1 MAGNI
6 VKWWKHKILGGYKQ
20 FTVLQECA
28 TDSEELIYP
37 GRAPSACSAPPDL
50 LLTSDREQMLKVKSS
65 SSSAGAGTGQTKAS
79 HHHHQHQHHQQQQQH
94 HHNHHHQPSA
104 GGHLHQSGNNGHLH
118 TSATSQHHKAPKD
131 AFRKCS
137 GNKGAAGMAGTAGGS
152 GGGGATNTINTTAAT
167 IRSDPDR
174 VRLEEFT
181 CDVSLED
188 GKKPQPLQFS
198 FTLYDLDGHGKITK
212 DDIAGIVSTIYES
225 IGKSVVVP
233 HYGSKTINVR
243 LTVSPD
249 GKTAATK
256 SAVKKAIITPRRR
269 GYRSRKLI
277 SDDDGS
283 DTSENCPRMLL
294 RNRTGAAGA
303 VNHST
308 GVASSPSVATNNLNQ
323 THHHHHHHGNGE
335 AIPVAVGSAG
345 KLKESNLSKAA
356 ALTSAAQGNRSTG
369 LSKSS
374 EAATTTMTTGVET
387 TYHNNLSPTTGT
399 PNNKAA
405 ALNNAVSLGKPSENV
420 YESINNLKCCN
431 LQQQQQTPSSNNTS
445 QTAASSHVQSPLSV
459 GTGHL
464 NHSTASTAALIC
476 RDCIDGP
483 MVSLAAGCHLEPT
496 VSATALPSMDAVVI
510 PTSAAALASGAA
522 AVRSKRKLVRKT
534 RSSRK
539 MGSGAVGGKLAME
552 DFTGRPRARSLSVG
566 NENCYEN
573 VIGRV
578 AAAAPGE
585 CWKSSLCRRELI
597 EIIRESMVKNSL
609 CFQPNRKAMESS
621 PKHRHRSHTI
631 ASRVGDQVFLNYHH
645 HPALLAANGALPPN
659 LATELAGG
667 THIAAANTALVSM
680 VAATGHEANLCGY
693 DSYLHQTICAAANG
707 GGGNTTATAIHLAA
721 AAAHTTAA
729 AIQPLTTSTP
739 NRMLHHHH
747 SKAKRKEHR
756 LALATTAGATAA
768 IRSSS
773 HPAPVKLSTAL
784 LNQQYPNLSAEQ
796 KLTRSINQVEQW
808 LDHRSPKVLLSKVKL
823 ADDNTMQLVAATRTT
838 GHSNTTTPGK
848 PTVALKRSK
857 SKEELIPPQG
867 NDNRNAL
874 TGDLLL
880 LENLKISEDI
890 AEIAVVTPKKVY
902 NKESLIASA
911 TKKNIKTHHQRTT
924 EVSTAAQ
931 KGLAAATKT
940 DQVLVQLQYGSV
952 PVNADPSECE
962 NLIRMSDDGEDE
974 LSLPQPS
981 ASARPQQ
988 SQSPHHHQQQSQ
1000 SQPQSPQ
1007 HSQQQSQQQ
1016 RYCGTAAASGAHSV
1030 SSASATST
1038 TAVHRYV
1045 HEHIHHH
1052 YHHFENDPDES

>member
-65 SSSAGAGTGQTKAS
+65 SSTGAATGQTKTS
-79 HHHHQHQHHQQQQQH
+79 VHHHHHHGHHQQSPAANGHNHSSASQQQQPQQH
-94 HHNHHHQPSA
+94 HK
-104 GGHLHQSGNNGHLH
+104 
-118 TSATSQHHKAPKD
+118 SQKD
-131 AFRKCS
+131 AFRKSAS
-137 GNKGAAGMAGTAGGS
+137 GKMGGGVVAGAS
-152 GGGGATNTINTTAAT
+152 GGGTTNTLNTTAAT

-249 GKTAATK
+249 GKTATTK
-256 SAVKKAIITPRRR
+256 PASAAVKKAIVTPRRR
-269 GYRSRKLI
+269 YRSRKLI

-283 DTSENCPRMLL
+283 DTSENCPRLL
-294 RNRTGAAGA
+294 RNRTAATATA
-303 VNHST
+303 VNN
-308 GVASSPSVATNNLNQ
+308 GQMTNNNQ
-323 THHHHHHHGNGE
+323 TAPSNQQHQQQHHHHHHHPNGN
-335 AIPVAVGSAG
+335 SG
-345 KLKESNLSKAA
+345 KLKESNLTKAT
-356 ALTSAAQGNRSTG
+356 ALAGDCQVNRLVELSNSPDSTPAVG
-369 LSKSS
+369 QLLV
-374 EAATTTMTTGVET
+374 EA
-387 TYHNNLSPTTGT
+387 YHNNFSAVTSGAATGLGK
-399 PNNKAA
+399 NV
-405 ALNNAVSLGKPSENV
+405 LNNASNANKSKTNENI

-431 LQQQQQTPSSNNTS
+431 LQQQQQHQQSTSHNTS
-445 QTAASSHVQSPLSV
+445 IQTTVSSLPVSAA
-459 GTGHL
+459 L
-464 NHSTASTAALIC
+464 NQSTASTAALIC

-483 MVSLAAGCHLEPT
+483 TTTLIPTLSTLET
-496 VSATALPSMDAVVI
+496 VVI
-510 PTSAAALASGAA
+510 PTPPSAIMAGRA
-522 AVRSKRKLVRKT
+522 KRKLVRKT

-539 MGSGAVGGKLAME
+539 TAVAAKMMAE
-552 DFTGRPRARSLSVG
+552 DFQRRPRARSLSVG

-573 VIGRV
+573 VIGRM
-578 AAAAPGE
+578 AAAQEE

-609 CFQPNRKAMESS
+609 CFQPNRKAIESS

-631 ASRVGDQVFLNYHH
+631 ASRVGDQVFFNYHH
-645 HPALLAANGALPPN
+645 PTAAALMAANNGA
-659 LATELAGG
+659 AVAAELGG
-667 THIAAANTALVSM
+667 TQAATTSTTTTALFTI
-680 VAATGHEANLCGY
+680 AGHETNLCGY
-693 DSYLHQTICAAANG
+693 DSYLHKTICAAANG
-707 GGGNTTATAIHLAA
+707 GGNASSMQL

-729 AIQPLTTSTP
+729 INGAVPVLATSTP
-739 NRMLHHHH
+739 NRLLQQHFHH
-747 SKAKRKEHR
+747 SKIKRKEHHR
-756 LALATTAGATAA
+756 LATAVGAV
-768 IRSSS
+768 RSTQ

-808 LDHRSPKVLLSKVKL
+808 LDHRSPKILPKVKL
-823 ADDNTMQLVAATRTT
+823 TDETQPTRTVI
-838 GHSNTTTPGK
+838 GRP
-848 PTVALKRSK
+848 LKRSK
-857 SKEELIPPQG
+857 SKEELTP
-867 NDNRNAL
+867 NN
-874 TGDLLL
+874 LLL

-911 TKKNIKTHHQRTT
+911 TKKNIKTHHQHSSSRQQTT
-924 EVSTAAQ
+924 PGVEMGVEKSAPTATVTKQSTPNGDAQ
-931 KGLAAATKT
+931 
-940 DQVLVQLQYGSV
+940 LVQLQYGSV
-952 PVNADPSECE
+952 PVNAEPSECE

-974 LSLPQPS
+974 SQQQPTM
-981 ASARPQQ
+981 ATGKHHYRHPHQQ
-988 SQSPHHHQQQSQ
+988 SR

-1007 HSQQQSQQQ
+1007 HHQHHHQQHAQES
-1016 RYCGTAAASGAHSV
+1016 RHCGSGGAHSV
-1030 SSASATST
+1030 SSASAAST

>member
-1 MAGNI
+1 MSTS
-6 VKWWKHKILGGYKQ
+6 
-20 FTVLQECA
+20 TVLQECA

-50 LLTSDREQMLKVKSS
+50 LLTSDREQILKVKSS
-65 SSSAGAGTGQTKAS
+65 SASAGAGTGQTKAS
-79 HHHHQHQHHQQQQQH
+79 HHHHHQHNSGGHHQTQSSGNGHLHTSNASQQQQQQQH
-94 HHNHHHQPSA
+94 HK
-104 GGHLHQSGNNGHLH
+104 
-118 TSATSQHHKAPKD
+118 SQKD

-137 GNKGAAGMAGTAGGS
+137 GKAAAMAGTAAGGS
-152 GGGGATNTINTTAAT
+152 GGGATNTINTTAAT

-249 GKTAATK
+249 GKTAPTK
-256 SAVKKAIITPRRR
+256 PAVKKAIITPRRR

-294 RNRTGAAGA
+294 RNRSSAAA
-303 VNHST
+303 AAAAATTNNNNNPSA
-308 GVASSPSVATNNLNQ
+308 GVSPSVATSNLNQ
-323 THHHHHHHGNGE
+323 THHHHHQHANG
-335 AIPVAVGSAG
+335 ALPATGGGGAVLG
-345 KLKESNLSKAA
+345 KVKESNLSKATAHAVA
-356 ALTSAAQGNRSTG
+356 ATAAETALVNRSTG

-374 EAATTTMTTGVET
+374 EAAPTSTTGAGPAVEA
-387 TYHNNLSPTTGT
+387 YHHNNLSPTVVAPG
-399 PNNKAA
+399 KGSG
-405 ALNNAVSLGKPSENV
+405 LNNVISLGGKQAENV
-420 YESINNLKCCN
+420 YESISNLKCCS
-431 LQQQQQTPSSNNTS
+431 LQQQPSSNNTS
-445 QTAASSHVQSPLSV
+445 QPASHVQSPLSV
-459 GTGHL
+459 VGPGHL

-476 RDCIDGP
+476 RECIDGP
-483 MVSLAAGCHLEPT
+483 MVAVGAGCHLEQ
-496 VSATALPSMDAVVI
+496 AAAALPSLDAVVI
-510 PTSAAALASGAA
+510 PTSAALANG
-522 AVRSKRKLVRKT
+522 RSKRKLVRKT

-539 MGSGAVGGKLAME
+539 VIGGASGKLTVE
-552 DFTGRPRARSLSVG
+552 DFAGRPRARSLSVG

-578 AAAAPGE
+578 AAAPGE

-645 HPALLAANGALPPN
+645 HPALLASNGAVPLT
-659 LATELAGG
+659 TEFTGG
-667 THIAAANTALVSM
+667 TQIAANTALVSM

-707 GGGNTTATAIHLAA
+707 GNATAATIHLAT

-739 NRMLHHHH
+739 NRLLHHHH

-756 LALATTAGATAA
+756 LALATTAGAGGALVAA
-768 IRSSS
+768 RSNS

-823 ADDNTMQLVAATRTT
+823 ADDTMQLVASTRTP
-838 GHSNTTTPGK
+838 HNNNNNNNTPVR
-848 PTVALKRSK
+848 PAVALKRSK
-857 SKEELIPPQG
+857 SKEELTQLQG
-867 NDNRNAL
+867 NSHGNRSVL

-911 TKKNIKTHHQRTT
+911 TKKNIKTHHQHHARTT
-924 EVSTAAQ
+924 EKGASATA
-931 KGLAAATKT
+931 KSE
-940 DQVLVQLQYGSV
+940 QVVQLQYGSV
-952 PVNADPSECE
+952 PVNADPIECE
-962 NLIRMSDDGEDE
+962 NLIRMSDEGEDE
-974 LSLPQPS
+974 LPLPQLS
-981 ASARPQQ
+981 SVRQQ
-988 SQSPHHHQQQSQ
+988 QQQQQQQPLPLPHHHHQQSQ

-1007 HSQQQSQQQ
+1007 HSHQHPQQQ
-1016 RYCGTAAASGAHSV
+1016 RYCGPAETAAPATSGAHSV
-1030 SSASATST
+1030 SSASVTST

>member
-65 SSSAGAGTGQTKAS
+65 SSTGAATGQTKTS
-79 HHHHQHQHHQQQQQH
+79 VHHHHHHGHHQQSPAANGHNHSSASQQQQPQQH
-94 HHNHHHQPSA
+94 HK
-104 GGHLHQSGNNGHLH
+104 
-118 TSATSQHHKAPKD
+118 SQKD
-131 AFRKCS
+131 AFRKSAS
-137 GNKGAAGMAGTAGGS
+137 GKMGGGVVAGAS
-152 GGGGATNTINTTAAT
+152 GGGTTNTLNTTAAT

-249 GKTAATK
+249 GKTATTK
-256 SAVKKAIITPRRR
+256 PASAAVKKAIVTPRRR
-269 GYRSRKLI
+269 YRSRKLI

-283 DTSENCPRMLL
+283 DTSENCPRLL
-294 RNRTGAAGA
+294 RNRTAATATA
-303 VNHST
+303 VNN
-308 GVASSPSVATNNLNQ
+308 GQMTNNNQ
-323 THHHHHHHGNGE
+323 TAPSNQQHQQQHHHHHHHPNGN
-335 AIPVAVGSAG
+335 SG
-345 KLKESNLSKAA
+345 KLKESNLTKAT
-356 ALTSAAQGNRSTG
+356 ALAGDCQVKRLVELSNSPDSTPAVG
-369 LSKSS
+369 QLLV
-374 EAATTTMTTGVET
+374 EA
-387 TYHNNLSPTTGT
+387 YHNNFSAVTSGAATGLGK
-399 PNNKAA
+399 NV
-405 ALNNAVSLGKPSENV
+405 LNNASNANKSKTNENI

-431 LQQQQQTPSSNNTS
+431 LQQQQQHQQSTSHNTS
-445 QTAASSHVQSPLSV
+445 IQTTVSSLPVSAA
-459 GTGHL
+459 L
-464 NHSTASTAALIC
+464 NQSTASTAALIC

-483 MVSLAAGCHLEPT
+483 TTTLIPTLSTLET
-496 VSATALPSMDAVVI
+496 VVI
-510 PTSAAALASGAA
+510 PTPPSAIMAGRA
-522 AVRSKRKLVRKT
+522 KRKLVRKT

-539 MGSGAVGGKLAME
+539 TAVAAKMMAE
-552 DFTGRPRARSLSVG
+552 DFQRRPRARSLSVG

-573 VIGRV
+573 VIGRM
-578 AAAAPGE
+578 AAAQEE

-609 CFQPNRKAMESS
+609 CFQPNRKAIESS

-631 ASRVGDQVFLNYHH
+631 ASRVGDQVFFNYHH
-645 HPALLAANGALPPN
+645 PTAAALMAANNGA
-659 LATELAGG
+659 AVAAELGG
-667 THIAAANTALVSM
+667 TQAATTSTTTTALFTI
-680 VAATGHEANLCGY
+680 AGHETNLCGY
-693 DSYLHQTICAAANG
+693 DSYLHKTICAAANG
-707 GGGNTTATAIHLAA
+707 GGNASSMQL

-729 AIQPLTTSTP
+729 INGAVPVLATSTP
-739 NRMLHHHH
+739 NRLLQQHFHH
-747 SKAKRKEHR
+747 SKIKRKEHHR
-756 LALATTAGATAA
+756 LAAAVGAV
-768 IRSSS
+768 RSTQ

-808 LDHRSPKVLLSKVKL
+808 LDHRSPKILPKVKL
-823 ADDNTMQLVAATRTT
+823 TDETQPTRTVI
-838 GHSNTTTPGK
+838 GRP
-848 PTVALKRSK
+848 LKRSK
-857 SKEELIPPQG
+857 SKEELTPS
-867 NDNRNAL
+867 N
-874 TGDLLL
+874 LLL

-911 TKKNIKTHHQRTT
+911 TKKNIKTHHQHSSSRQQTT
-924 EVSTAAQ
+924 PGVEMGVEKSAPTATVTKQSTPNGDAQ
-931 KGLAAATKT
+931 
-940 DQVLVQLQYGSV
+940 LVQLQYGSV
-952 PVNADPSECE
+952 PVNAEPSECE

-974 LSLPQPS
+974 S
-981 ASARPQQ
+981 
-988 SQSPHHHQQQSQ
+988 QQQSTMATGKHHYRHPHQ
-1000 SQPQSPQ
+1000 QSRSQPQSPQ
-1007 HSQQQSQQQ
+1007 HHQHHHQQHAQES
-1016 RYCGTAAASGAHSV
+1016 RHCGSGGAHSV
-1030 SSASATST
+1030 SSASAAST

>member
-28 TDSEELIYP
+28 TDSEELIYQ

-65 SSSAGAGTGQTKAS
+65 SVGSAGSGPTSKGGQ
-79 HHHHQHQHHQQQQQH
+79 HHHHHHHHQQQQQH
-94 HHNHHHQPSA
+94 HHGQTVVVGAGIPPHHHSASHHHQ
-104 GGHLHQSGNNGHLH
+104 QQ
-118 TSATSQHHKAPKD
+118 QHHSKAQKEVL
-131 AFRKCS
+131 RKCS
-137 GNKGAAGMAGTAGGS
+137 GKTTVIGGS
-152 GGGGATNTINTTAAT
+152 SGVATGGGAGATNTMNTTAAT

-249 GKTAATK
+249 GKTATK
-256 SAVKKAIITPRRR
+256 SAATVKKAIITPRRR
-269 GYRSRKLI
+269 YRPRKLI

-283 DTSENCPRMLL
+283 DTSENVPRVL
-294 RNRTGAAGA
+294 RNRTETAP
-303 VNHST
+303 HST
-308 GVASSPSVATNNLNQ
+308 NNNNNSSSINNNNSSTTVTPPKNGQ
-323 THHHHHHHGNGE
+323 SGGQQQQHHHHHHHGSS
-335 AIPVAVGSAG
+335 SAAAS
-345 KLKESNLSKAA
+345 KVKESNLSKAA
-356 ALTSAAQGNRSTG
+356 ALAAAAATAAATPNTTVTSDTATPSNAAANRSTG

-374 EAATTTMTTGVET
+374 ESTLTMPAELP
-387 TYHNNLSPTTGT
+387 TYHNNLIAPKS
-399 PNNKAA
+399 
-405 ALNNAVSLGKPSENV
+405 ALNNGKQQQQQQQQGHENV
-420 YESINNLKCCN
+420 YESISNLKCCN
-431 LQQQQQTPSSNNTS
+431 LQQQQPQHQMHNA
-445 QTAASSHVQSPLSV
+445 TA
-459 GTGHL
+459 TGF

-476 RDCIDGP
+476 REC
-483 MVSLAAGCHLEPT
+483 VSGAEEQGQRQAAGVPMPT
-496 VSATALPSMDAVVI
+496 TTVQTVVLTPSVAMTAAIV
-510 PTSAAALASGAA
+510 GAGRA
-522 AVRSKRKLVRKT
+522 KRKLVRKT

-539 MGSGAVGGKLAME
+539 VVPSTAAKPGE
-552 DFTGRPRARSLSVG
+552 DFGGRPRARSLSVG

-573 VIGRV
+573 VIGQV
-578 AAAAPGE
+578 AQEE

-631 ASRVGDQVFLNYHH
+631 ASRVGDQVFFNYHH
-645 HPALLAANGALPPN
+645 PTAAALMAARGVEFGATGGGGGT
-659 LATELAGG
+659 ATTTTTTALVTLAGG
-667 THIAAANTALVSM
+667 
-680 VAATGHEANLCGY
+680 HETTNLCGY
-693 DSYLHQTICAAANG
+693 DSYLHQTICAAAANG
-707 GGGNTTATAIHLAA
+707 VGTGAVHLATTHTAATAAISNGVASPLAA
-721 AAAHTTAA
+721 S
-729 AIQPLTTSTP
+729 IP
-739 NRMLHHHH
+739 NRLLLQHSHH

-756 LALATTAGATAA
+756 MMLAAANPRTGTTHHAT
-768 IRSSS
+768 
-773 HPAPVKLSTAL
+773 PVKLSTAL

-808 LDHRSPKVLLSKVKL
+808 LDHRGPKPVSKGKL
-823 ADDNTMQLVAATRTT
+823 AEAEVR
-838 GHSNTTTPGK
+838 P
-848 PTVALKRSK
+848 LKRSK
-857 SKEELIPPQG
+857 SKEELTVAGGKHQHTPAAG
-867 NDNRNAL
+867 NFL
-874 TGDLLL
+874 TTDVL
-880 LENLKISEDI
+880 LENLKISEDM

-911 TKKNIKTHHQRTT
+911 TKKNIKTHHRTIV
-924 EVSTAAQ
+924 EEKAAIAGVCP
-931 KGLAAATKT
+931 K
-940 DQVLVQLQYGSV
+940 VVQLQYGSI
-952 PVNADPSECE
+952 PINADPSECE
-962 NLIRMSDDGEDE
+962 NLIRMSDEGEE
-974 LSLPQPS
+974 ETPVLL
-981 ASARPQQ
+981 Q
-988 SQSPHHHQQQSQ
+988 STSTPLRHHPHKQSQ

-1007 HSQQQSQQQ
+1007 HHSQQQQQQ
-1016 RYCGTAAASGAHSV
+1016 RFCGAGRAHSV
-1030 SSASATST
+1030 SSASAAST

>member
-65 SSSAGAGTGQTKAS
+65 SSSTGAGTGQTKSTAQQHV
-79 HHHHQHQHHQQQQQH
+79 HHHHHGQQQQHHHQPPAGNGHNHSIVASQQQQQQQH
-94 HHNHHHQPSA
+94 HHK
-104 GGHLHQSGNNGHLH
+104 
-118 TSATSQHHKAPKD
+118 SQKD
-131 AFRKCS
+131 GFRKCAS
-137 GNKGAAGMAGTAGGS
+137 AGKAGGS
-152 GGGGATNTINTTAAT
+152 GGGGGATNTINTTAAT

-249 GKTAATK
+249 GKTSAATK
-256 SAVKKAIITPRRR
+256 TAATKKAIITPRRR
-269 GYRSRKLI
+269 YRARKLI

-283 DTSENCPRMLL
+283 DTSENCPRLL
-294 RNRTGAAGA
+294 RNRTAAG
-303 VNHST
+303 NT
-308 GVASSPSVATNNLNQ
+308 GAGATSNNQ
-323 THHHHHHHGNGE
+323 TVAQTQQQQQQQHHHHHHSK
-335 AIPVAVGSAG
+335 V
-345 KLKESNLSKAA
+345 KESNLSKAA
-356 ALTSAAQGNRSTG
+356 ALAAEDGQANRSLGLSNSSEGSSAAGQ
-369 LSKSS
+369 LLV
-374 EAATTTMTTGVET
+374 EA
-387 TYHNNLSPTTGT
+387 YHNNLSPTVTLKGS
-399 PNNKAA
+399 P
-405 ALNNAVSLGKPSENV
+405 LNNATTVATVTGKPRENV

-431 LQQQQQTPSSNNTS
+431 LQQSKQQPVANNTS
-445 QTAASSHVQSPLSV
+445 QTAVSPLSV
-459 GTGHL
+459 ATGL
-464 NHSTASTAALIC
+464 NQSTASTAALLC
-476 RDCIDGP
+476 HDCIDGAP
-483 MVSLAAGCHLEPT
+483 ATTATLLPTLET
-496 VSATALPSMDAVVI
+496 VVLP
-510 PTSAAALASGAA
+510 A
-522 AVRSKRKLVRKT
+522 AVATGAGAFGRSKRKLVRKT

-539 MGSGAVGGKLAME
+539 PATGKLTAD
-552 DFTGRPRARSLSVG
+552 DFAGRPRARSLSVG

-573 VIGRV
+573 VIGRM
-578 AAAAPGE
+578 AAAQEE

-621 PKHRHRSHTI
+621 PKHRYRSHTI

-645 HPALLAANGALPPN
+645 PATAALMAANNGAVTVAAEMGGGAQ
-659 LATELAGG
+659 AT
-667 THIAAANTALVSM
+667 TTTTTTTALVAM
-680 VAATGHEANLCGY
+680 AAGHETNLCGY
-693 DSYLHQTICAAANG
+693 DSYLHKTICAGGAG
-707 GGGNTTATAIHLAA
+707 GG
-721 AAAHTTAA
+721 TAA
-729 AIQPLTTSTP
+729 AVHLINGGVQALATSTP
-739 NRMLHHHH
+739 NRLLQHHLHQ
-747 SKAKRKEHR
+747 SKAKRKEHHR
-756 LALATTAGATAA
+756 TVAAAAGATV
-768 IRSSS
+768 RTTQ
-773 HPAPVKLSTAL
+773 HPTPVKLSTAL

-808 LDHRSPKVLLSKVKL
+808 LDHRSPKLLPKMKL
-823 ADDNTMQLVAATRTT
+823 SEELRTAV
-838 GHSNTTTPGK
+838 GRQ
-848 PTVALKRSK
+848 LKRSS
-857 SKEELIPPQG
+857 SKEELAAHHG
-867 NDNRNAL
+867 N
-874 TGDLLL
+874 LLL
-880 LENLKISEDI
+880 LDNLKISEDI
-890 AEIAVVTPKKVY
+890 AEIAVVTPKKVF

-911 TKKNIKTHHQRTT
+911 TKKNIKTHHQQTRQPTVGSAPAAVAVGG
-924 EVSTAAQ
+924 EKPVSPVAGNTAIPN
-931 KGLAAATKT
+931 GGSTP
-940 DQVLVQLQYGSV
+940 QVVQLQYGSV

-962 NLIRMSDDGEDE
+962 NLIRMSDDGEE
-974 LSLPQPS
+974 EAQQPTTGV
-981 ASARPQQ
+981 AVR
-988 SQSPHHHQQQSQ
+988 HHHRHHQQQSR

-1007 HSQQQSQQQ
+1007 HHQHHFQQQQPGQQQ
-1016 RYCGTAAASGAHSV
+1016 RYCGSGGAHSV
-1030 SSASATST
+1030 SSASAAST

>member
-65 SSSAGAGTGQTKAS
+65 SSTGAAPGQTKS
-79 HHHHQHQHHQQQQQH
+79 SVHHHHHHHGHQQQSPSANGHNHSSASQPQQH
-94 HHNHHHQPSA
+94 HHK
-104 GGHLHQSGNNGHLH
+104 
-118 TSATSQHHKAPKD
+118 SQKE
-131 AFRKCS
+131 AFRKS
-137 GNKGAAGMAGTAGGS
+137 GSGKMGSGGGAAGAL
-152 GGGGATNTINTTAAT
+152 GGGATNTINTTAAT

-249 GKTAATK
+249 GKTAAAK
-256 SAVKKAIITPRRR
+256 PASAAVKKAIITPRRR
-269 GYRSRKLI
+269 YRSRKLI

-283 DTSENCPRMLL
+283 DTSENCPRLL
-294 RNRTGAAGA
+294 RNRTAAA
-303 VNHST
+303 A
-308 GVASSPSVATNNLNQ
+308 ASVSHGETTNNNQ
-323 THHHHHHHGNGE
+323 TALPNQQHQQQQHHHHHHHHPNG
-335 AIPVAVGSAG
+335 STG
-345 KLKESNLSKAA
+345 KLKESNLSKAN
-356 ALTSAAQGNRSTG
+356 ALADDCQVNCTIGQSNSSESSAAAGQ
-369 LSKSS
+369 LLVD
-374 EAATTTMTTGVET
+374 A
-387 TYHNNLSPTTGT
+387 YHNNLSSVTTGAGVEAGKSSILNNT
-399 PNNKAA
+399 FNATKNKAVD
-405 ALNNAVSLGKPSENV
+405 NI

-431 LQQQQQTPSSNNTS
+431 LRQQQQNHYQTASHNTS
-445 QTAASSHVQSPLSV
+445 IAQTTVASLPVGSALNQS
-459 GTGHL
+459 
-464 NHSTASTAALIC
+464 NASTAALIC

-483 MVSLAAGCHLEPT
+483 TTTLLPTLASLDT
-496 VSATALPSMDAVVI
+496 VVI
-510 PTSAAALASGAA
+510 PTPPSAAVVGRA
-522 AVRSKRKLVRKT
+522 KRKLVRKT

-539 MGSGAVGGKLAME
+539 TAVAAKMMAE
-552 DFTGRPRARSLSVG
+552 DFQRRPRARSLSVG

-573 VIGRV
+573 VIGRM
-578 AAAAPGE
+578 AAAQEE

-609 CFQPNRKAMESS
+609 CFQPNRKAIESS

-631 ASRVGDQVFLNYHH
+631 ASRVGDQVFFNYHH
-645 HPALLAANGALPPN
+645 PTAAALVAANNGV
-659 LATELAGG
+659 T
-667 THIAAANTALVSM
+667 AAAAELGGAQAATTSTTTTALF
-680 VAATGHEANLCGY
+680 AIAGHEANLCGY
-693 DSYLHQTICAAANG
+693 DSYLHKTICAAANG
-707 GGGNTTATAIHLAA
+707 GGAA
-721 AAAHTTAA
+721 NMQLAAAHTTATINGGVQA
-729 AIQPLTTSTP
+729 LASSTP
-739 NRMLHHHH
+739 NRLLQQHFHHA
-747 SKAKRKEHR
+747 KLKRKEHHR
-756 LALATTAGATAA
+756 LAAAVGAV
-768 IRSSS
+768 RSA
-773 HPAPVKLSTAL
+773 HPTPVKLSTAL

-808 LDHRSPKVLLSKVKL
+808 LDHRSPKILPKVKL
-823 ADDNTMQLVAATRTT
+823 TDEVQPQRTT
-838 GHSNTTTPGK
+838 AVGRP
-848 PTVALKRSK
+848 LKRSK
-857 SKEELIPPQG
+857 SKEELTPS
-867 NDNRNAL
+867 N
-874 TGDLLL
+874 LLL

-890 AEIAVVTPKKVY
+890 AEIAVVTPKKVF

-911 TKKNIKTHHQRTT
+911 TKKNIKTQHQHQHQHSSPRPPTSPT
-924 EVSTAAQ
+924 VEASVEKSVSVTKQSIPNGDAQ
-931 KGLAAATKT
+931 LI
-940 DQVLVQLQYGSV
+940 QLQYGSV
-952 PVNADPSECE
+952 PVNAEPSECE

-974 LSLPQPS
+974 SQPQL
-981 ASARPQQ
+981 ATAKQQFRHHPQ
-988 SQSPHHHQQQSQ
+988 SR

-1007 HSQQQSQQQ
+1007 HHQHHHQQQ
-1016 RYCGTAAASGAHSV
+1016 RPKEPRYCGSGGAHSV
-1030 SSASATST
+1030 SSASAAST

>member
-65 SSSAGAGTGQTKAS
+65 SSTGAATGQTKTSA
-79 HHHHQHQHHQQQQQH
+79 HHHHHHGHHQQSPSANGHNHSNASQQQQPQH
-94 HHNHHHQPSA
+94 HHK
-104 GGHLHQSGNNGHLH
+104 
-118 TSATSQHHKAPKD
+118 SQKD
-131 AFRKCS
+131 AFRKNAS
-137 GNKGAAGMAGTAGGS
+137 GKMGGGGVAAGAS
-152 GGGGATNTINTTAAT
+152 GGGTTNTLNTTAAT

-249 GKTAATK
+249 GKTATTK
-256 SAVKKAIITPRRR
+256 PASAVVKKAIVTPRRR
-269 GYRSRKLI
+269 YRSRKLI

-283 DTSENCPRMLL
+283 DTSENCPRLL
-294 RNRTGAAGA
+294 RNRTAAATATA
-303 VNHST
+303 VNH
-308 GVASSPSVATNNLNQ
+308 GEMTNVNQ
-323 THHHHHHHGNGE
+323 TVLSNQQQQQHHHHHHHANGN
-335 AIPVAVGSAG
+335 SG
-345 KLKESNLSKAA
+345 KLKESNLTKATNLA
-356 ALTSAAQGNRSTG
+356 GDCQVNRSVG
-369 LSKSS
+369 LSNSAENTPAVGQLLV
-374 EAATTTMTTGVET
+374 EA
-387 TYHNNLSPTTGT
+387 YHNNFTAVTSV
-399 PNNKAA
+399 AA
-405 ALNNAVSLGKPSENV
+405 GIGSGKTILNNASNANKSKTNENI
-420 YESINNLKCCN
+420 YESISNLKCCN
-431 LQQQQQTPSSNNTS
+431 IQQQQQSHASHNTS
-445 QTAASSHVQSPLSV
+445 IQTTVSSVPVS
-459 GTGHL
+459 TAL
-464 NHSTASTAALIC
+464 NQSTASTAALIC

-483 MVSLAAGCHLEPT
+483 ATTLLSTLPT
-496 VSATALPSMDAVVI
+496 LDAVVI
-510 PTSAAALASGAA
+510 PTPPAIVAGRA
-522 AVRSKRKLVRKT
+522 KRKLVRKT

-539 MGSGAVGGKLAME
+539 TAVAAKMMAE
-552 DFTGRPRARSLSVG
+552 DFQRRPRARSLSVG

-573 VIGRV
+573 VIGRM
-578 AAAAPGE
+578 AAAQEE

-609 CFQPNRKAMESS
+609 CFQPNRKAIESS

-631 ASRVGDQVFLNYHH
+631 ASRVGDQVFFNYHH
-645 HPALLAANGALPPN
+645 PTAAALMAANNGATVAAELGGAQA
-659 LATELAGG
+659 AT
-667 THIAAANTALVSM
+667 TSTTTTALF
-680 VAATGHEANLCGY
+680 AIAGHETNLCGY
-693 DSYLHQTICAAANG
+693 DSYLHKTICAAANG
-707 GGGNTTATAIHLAA
+707 GGASAA
-721 AAAHTTAA
+721 SMQLAAAHTTAA
-729 AIQPLTTSTP
+729 INGGVPALATSTP
-739 NRMLHHHH
+739 NRLLQHHFHH
-747 SKAKRKEHR
+747 SKLKRKEHHR
-756 LALATTAGATAA
+756 LATAVGAV
-768 IRSSS
+768 RSTP
-773 HPAPVKLSTAL
+773 HPTPVKLSTAL

-808 LDHRSPKVLLSKVKL
+808 LDHRSPKILPKVKL
-823 ADDNTMQLVAATRTT
+823 TDEAQPQRTVI
-838 GHSNTTTPGK
+838 GRP
-848 PTVALKRSK
+848 LRRSK
-857 SKEELIPPQG
+857 SKEELMPS
-867 NDNRNAL
+867 N
-874 TGDLLL
+874 LLL

-890 AEIAVVTPKKVY
+890 AEIAVVTPKKVF

-911 TKKNIKTHHQRTT
+911 TKKNIKTHHQHSSSRQPTSPGVEMGAEKSAPSAT
-924 EVSTAAQ
+924 STKQSIPNGDAQ
-931 KGLAAATKT
+931 
-940 DQVLVQLQYGSV
+940 LVQLQYGSV
-952 PVNADPSECE
+952 PVNAEPSECE

-974 LSLPQPS
+974 SQPHP
-981 ASARPQQ
+981 ATATAKHHFRHQHQQ
-988 SQSPHHHQQQSQ
+988 SR

-1007 HSQQQSQQQ
+1007 HHQHHHQQHSQEP
-1016 RYCGTAAASGAHSV
+1016 RYYGSGGAHSV
-1030 SSASATST
+1030 SSASAAST

>member
-28 TDSEELIYP
+28 TDSEELIYQ

-65 SSSAGAGTGQTKAS
+65 STGGGPTGGKGGQHHHP
-79 HHHHQHQHHQQQQQH
+79 HHHHHHVQQAHHQHLRSMAAQQQHQQQQSNQHSALSHHHQQQQQQQQQ
-94 HHNHHHQPSA
+94 HQHSK
-104 GGHLHQSGNNGHLH
+104 
-118 TSATSQHHKAPKD
+118 SQKEGL
-131 AFRKCS
+131 RKCS
-137 GNKGAAGMAGTAGGS
+137 GKAVVAAGGS
-152 GGGGATNTINTTAAT
+152 NTMNTTAAT

-249 GKTAATK
+249 GKSATK
-256 SAVKKAIITPRRR
+256 SSAAAAIKKAIITPRRR
-269 GYRSRKLI
+269 YRPRKLI

-283 DTSENCPRMLL
+283 DTSENVPRML
-294 RNRTGAAGA
+294 RNRTEPGATAANNGGSGSAGA
-303 VNHST
+303 GTPPKNGPTS
-308 GVASSPSVATNNLNQ
+308 GGGQ
-323 THHHHHHHGNGE
+323 QQQQQQHHHHHHHH
-335 AIPVAVGSAG
+335 ASPAVASTGAAV
-345 KLKESNLSKAA
+345 KVKESNLSKAA
-356 ALTSAAQGNRSTG
+356 ALAGDASSPAHRSTG

-374 EAATTTMTTGVET
+374 EATPVTETT
-387 TYHNNLSPTTGT
+387 TYHNNLTTA
-399 PNNKAA
+399 KVS
-405 ALNNAVSLGKPSENV
+405 LNNASSVKQQQGQENV
-420 YESINNLKCCN
+420 YESIANLKCCN
-431 LQQQQQTPSSNNTS
+431 LQQQQQLQLTTHNATGGGR
-445 QTAASSHVQSPLSV
+445 SPLSPQSA
-459 GTGHL
+459 GAGGL
-464 NHSTASTAALIC
+464 NHSTASTAALVC
-476 RDCIDGP
+476 RECSIGEEA
-483 MVSLAAGCHLEPT
+483 AAGTPM
-496 VSATALPSMDAVVI
+496 LPSLQTVVLSPSVALTAAVV
-510 PTSAAALASGAA
+510 AG
-522 AVRSKRKLVRKT
+522 RSKRKLVRKT

-539 MGSGAVGGKLAME
+539 VVPTGKGGEQFA
-552 DFTGRPRARSLSVG
+552 GRPRARSLSVG

-573 VIGRV
+573 VIGQV
-578 AAAAPGE
+578 AQDE

-631 ASRVGDQVFLNYHH
+631 ASRVGDQHQVLFNYHH
-645 HPALLAANGALPPN
+645 PAAAALV
-659 LATELAGG
+659 AARGVEVSAGRCGG
-667 THIAAANTALVSM
+667 TATTALVS
-680 VAATGHEANLCGY
+680 VAAGHETTNLCGY
-693 DSYLHQTICAAANG
+693 DSYLHKTICAAAAATNG
-707 GGGNTTATAIHLAA
+707 TASAVHLATHTAATTAITGTVGPMPLAT
-721 AAAHTTAA
+721 H
-729 AIQPLTTSTP
+729 TP
-739 NRMLHHHH
+739 NRLLLQHHHH

-756 LALATTAGATAA
+756 MTVAAASIARTGSHAT
-768 IRSSS
+768 
-773 HPAPVKLSTAL
+773 PVKLSTAL

-808 LDHRSPKVLLSKVKL
+808 LDHRSPKLVTKSKLTDETVQLL
-823 ADDNTMQLVAATRTT
+823 AASGR
-838 GHSNTTTPGK
+838 P
-848 PTVALKRSK
+848 LKRSK
-857 SKEELIPPQG
+857 SKEDLVTAVGGKQAPQAAG
-867 NDNRNAL
+867 ATFL
-874 TGDLLL
+874 TTELL

-911 TKKNIKTHHQRTT
+911 TKKNIKTHHQRTALMA
-924 EVSTAAQ
+924 EEKPNAAGVSS
-931 KGLAAATKT
+931 ATG
-940 DQVLVQLQYGSV
+940 QVVQLQYGSV

-962 NLIRMSDDGEDE
+962 NLIRMSDDGDE
-974 LSLPQPS
+974 EAPGIQRSNQRK
-981 ASARPQQ
+981 AQ
-988 SQSPHHHQQQSQ
+988 SSQ
-1000 SQPQSPQ
+1000 SQPASPQ
-1007 HSQQQSQQQ
+1007 HHAQQHQQ
-1016 RYCGTAAASGAHSV
+1016 RFCSAAGGGRPHSV
-1030 SSASATST
+1030 SSASAAST